1 MTNQQIENIEDINE
15 AINPITP
22 HINGSEGLEILGHNR
37 NQSVN
42 LLRFSRSFFKIYSH
56 LTGLY
61 SSIKSLT
68 NGKEDKIVKN
78 DAFNKNFGTNKGEV
92 LEGHRMAQIQGVEN
106 FGGDVQTPGVKKAGY
121 SYWCAANKDFYV
133 CKVENSLNYIDNAYF
148 DAFSNAALLGKFKNL
163 SSLKSIVVSN
173 SGVAPKSN
181 WIFGVMRLRD
191 IDSKFYW
198 STHIITPDAENW
210 FVRYDGKAILQVG
223 CRRADGTL
231 RISQG
236 TNTEYDYI
244 RYYYYD

>member
-92 LEGHRMAQIQGVEN
+92 LEGYRMAQIQGVEN

-121 SYWCAANKDFYV
+121 SYWCTANKDFYV
-133 CKVENSLNYIDNAYF
+133 CKVENSLNYIDNNYF
-148 DAFSNAALLGKFKNL
+148 DAFSNAALLGKLQNLINSSGDIQGKIVFRQYSWSSPAGSTEKIIIPIEVNFKKVL
-163 SSLKSIVVSN
+163 S
-173 SGVAPKSN
+173 
-181 WIFGVMRLRD
+181 
-191 IDSKFYW
+191 
-198 STHIITPDAENW
+198 
-210 FVRYDGKAILQVG
+210 
-223 CRRADGTL
+223 C
-231 RISQG
+231 
-236 TNTEYDYI
+236 
-244 RYYYYD
+244 